1 MNLLL
6 IGLSSLG
13 QSKLGREEVDITLD
27 LGVMCSSCTLGIELT
42 LKKRK
47 QA

>member
-13 QSKLGREEVDITLD
+13 QSKLGREEVDITL
-27 LGVMCSSCTLGIELT
+27 SIIQE
-42 LKKRK
+42 RNP
-47 QA
+47 